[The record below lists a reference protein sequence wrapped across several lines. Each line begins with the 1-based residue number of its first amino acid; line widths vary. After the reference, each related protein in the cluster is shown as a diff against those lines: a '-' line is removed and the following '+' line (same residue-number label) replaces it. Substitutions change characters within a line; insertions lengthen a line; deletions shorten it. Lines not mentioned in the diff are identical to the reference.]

1 MAQDAPGPDNAGM
14 QTNIDIQGWTVLPGL
29 LAPDQCATLVGL
41 YDAPNLFRSQVV
53 MARHGFGRGEF
64 VLTEQRPRMQSRVAV
79 LRPFAMSFE
88 LALPILIVVDP
99 VMSMLRAMLN
109 VAIVSA
115 ITALAAGRQKQEDD
129 ILAPSA
135 TLASAG

>member
-1 MAQDAPGPDNAGM
+1 MVASFGTIGLSGAAG
-14 QTNIDIQGWTVLPGL
+14 
-29 LAPDQCATLVGL
+29 LAPL
-41 YDAPNLFRSQVV
+41 AP
-53 MARHGFGRGEF
+53 
-64 VLTEQRPRMQSRVAV
+64 V

-115 ITALAAGRQKQEDD
+115 ITALAAGRQKREDD